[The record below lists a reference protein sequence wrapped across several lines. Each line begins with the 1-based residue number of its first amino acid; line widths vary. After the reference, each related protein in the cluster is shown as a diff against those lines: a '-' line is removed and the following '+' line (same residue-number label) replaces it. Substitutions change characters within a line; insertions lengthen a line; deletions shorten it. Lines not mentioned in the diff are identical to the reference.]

1 MRRLPAEPLLAS
13 SSSAVLPVCSAKAEL
28 FAIPVDE
35 LPPVA
40 LDDELDEVFD
50 PLELAELET
59 TGWLTGG
66 GVTGANV
73 AFALPKPRAAAYGT
87 GQPSPARQYGSPSRA
102 RS

>member
-28 FAIPVDE
+28 FAMPEAAVAVPVDE

-40 LDDELDEVFD
+40 LDEAFD
-50 PLELAELET
+50 PLALEELET

-73 AFALPKPRAAAYGT
+73 AFVLPKPRAAA
-87 GQPSPARQYGSPSRA
+87 
-102 RS
+102 